1 MYLRANIFVISVIK
15 IEFPKAQKDKLQ
27 SNSFELPWL
36 SKSTRVSNFKF
47 LTKFGFKKMIWI
59 R

>member
-15 IEFPKAQKDKLQ
+15 IEFPKAQKDKLK

-36 SKSTRVSNFKF
+36 STSTYIV
-47 LTKFGFKKMIWI
+47 LE
-59 R
+59 